1 MLEVRYQVHNR
12 GSHREVEL
20 TAVPAGTNL
29 KIKFTTD
36 GTSPLST
43 VARNY
48 DGPFQIPADCRVIQ
62 AAATADQYQINSG
75 LLKIPVDQIDN
86 DKLKPDAKGQWR
98 KTIDCQTTSAVFAMI
113 TKLEAYTELIP
124 QTLTVLVESI
134 VTGEDVDYSAS
145 VPAGIPVSSLD
156 AKLRKFQEMF
166 PDATV
171 TMRITS
177 LMFNRGDQLLAFLT
191 DIQES
196 YDRKHVKIAGE

>member
-1 MLEVRYQVHNR
+1 
-12 GSHREVEL
+12 
-20 TAVPAGTNL
+20 
-29 KIKFTTD
+29 
-36 GTSPLST
+36 
-43 VARNY
+43 
-48 DGPFQIPADCRVIQ
+48 
-62 AAATADQYQINSG
+62 
-75 LLKIPVDQIDN
+75 
-86 DKLKPDAKGQWR
+86 
-98 KTIDCQTTSAVFAMI
+98 MI
-113 TKLEAYTELIP
+113 TKLEAYTELVP

-134 VTGEDVDYSAS
+134 GTGEDVDYSAS

-196 YDRKHVKIAGE
+196 YDRKHVKLAGE